1 MTSANGLPTI
11 MTYTGRTIDFLNPE
25 PAEISIEDI
34 AHGLALEC
42 RFARQCRTHYSVAQH
57 SVLVAGMMEK
67 SELWGDGLLTSKETI
82 KMALLH
88 DAAEAYLGDVP
99 RPLKKLLPDYREIEE
114 RIHAAI
120 SERFNLALP
129 YVPKSV
135 KDFDAAILGAEGK
148 ALMPAGWDDFSG
160 FPDGGVEIVPIP
172 AMAAKE
178 LFLLKFELLFGK
190 DA

>member
-1 MTSANGLPTI
+1 MTTANGMPTI

-34 AHGLALEC
+34 AHGLAQEC

-57 SVLVAGMMEK
+57 SVHVASMMQQ
-67 SELWGDGLLTSKETI
+67 SELWGDGLQTSKEVI

-99 RPLKKLLPDYREIEE
+99 RPLKKLLPDYRQIED
-114 RIHAAI
+114 RVHAAI
-120 SERFNLALP
+120 ASRFNLALT

-148 ALMPAGWDDFSG
+148 ALMPSGWDDFSG
-160 FPDGGVEIVPIP
+160 FPIGNIEIVPLP

-178 LFLLKFELLFGK
+178 MFLLWFEMLFGK
-190 DA
+190 NA